1 MKLAL
6 ALLLALVVPASAE
19 SQVSNYLYLNRCKGS
34 CTVHG
39 GFDDARA
46 MSSSIPC
53 GGTVTCGNGGCSCN
67 GGTGGDYVIEEFKSS
82 SGQIGA
88 AADAEWNAI
97 VQCVREVYS
106 PYNITVSDQPPPGG
120 MSHTQGIVAGKPANI
135 NYGSAGIGGIAPGS
149 LACAPQDNVIS
160 FSFANIYSGPN
171 RIIDICATAAQETA
185 HSFGLDH
192 AFAFTDGR
200 SACPDPMSYRG
211 DCGSTQRFFRND
223 NATCGEF
230 SARACRCGG
239 FQNSHLRLLS
249 IFGEGTPLT
258 APPTVKLDMPADG
271 ATIQNG
277 AVVFATASA
286 QRGVFRLELW
296 LNGYKWAEAKGAP
309 FGSGGQPT
317 IQYSLTMPAT
327 VPDGVIDI
335 VVKAFDDINA
345 ETDTPMITVTKGAPC
360 ASADTCAKGQKC
372 EAGRCFWDEPTGVL
386 GDACTYPQFCESG
399 NCLAVDDGQYC
410 SQDCV
415 VGVTDS
421 CPMGFV
427 CAGEEGRAGF
437 CVRDSGGGAG
447 CCSVGDDGRSA
458 ALLSLFVAIV
468 LCGRRANRRS
478 R

>member
-1 MKLAL
+1 MKLAF

-53 GGTVTCGNGGCSCN
+53 AGAVTCGNGGCSCN
-67 GGTGGDYVIEEFKSS
+67 GGTGGDYVIDEFKSS
-82 SGQIGA
+82 TGQIGA

-106 PYNITVSDQPPPGG
+106 PYDITVSDEPPPGG
-120 MSHTQGIVAGKPANI
+120 MSHTQGIVAGRPANI
-135 NYGSAGIGGIAPGS
+135 NYGNASIGGIAPGS

-160 FSFANIYSGPN
+160 FSFANIYSGSN

-200 SACPDPMSYRG
+200 SACPDPMSYRS

-223 NATCGEF
+223 NVTCGEF
-230 SARACRCGG
+230 AARACRCGG

-258 APPTVKLDMPADG
+258 APPALHLDMPADG
-271 ATIQNG
+271 DTIQNG
-277 AVVFATASA
+277 VVVFATASA

-296 LNGYKWAEAKGAP
+296 LNGYKWATAKGAP
-309 FGSGGQPT
+309 FGSAGQPQT
-317 IQYSLTMPAT
+317 QYSLMFPPT

-335 VVKAFDDINA
+335 VVKAFDDIEA
-345 ETDTPMITVTKGAPC
+345 ETDSPMITVTKGAPC
-360 ASADTCAKGQKC
+360 ASADACAKGQQC
-372 EAGRCFWDEPTGVL
+372 DAGRCFWETPTGVL

-399 NCLAVDDGQYC
+399 NCLAASDGQYC

-415 VGVTDS
+415 VGVADS
-421 CPMGFV
+421 CPMGFA

-437 CVRDSGGGAG
+437 CVHDGDGGAG
-447 CCSVGDDGRSA
+447 CCSIGDDGRSA
-458 ALLSLFVAIV
+458 ALLSLFVAIA